1 MKKIVIFL
9 FMFALTLM
17 SCQLNKITKDSLMTV
32 VEKTLEMEGYYM
44 NVYNAYLEE
53 FENGNNVS
61 PDFGAA
67 KDYFLGYN

>member
-32 VEKTLEMEGYYM
+32 VEKTLEMEPTINKSRG
-44 NVYNAYLEE
+44 
-53 FENGNNVS
+53 
-61 PDFGAA
+61 
-67 KDYFLGYN
+67 K